1 MADGTRPAGAAASE
15 LGEPLREGYR
25 YRCDGCGNVTR
36 FDVVTSARTR
46 RYLHF
51 DLGGAGVVDE
61 EEVLA
66 AHVESVS
73 CRWCARADTVRVEP
87 APGPPTGPRRE
98 VTGS

>member
-1 MADGTRPAGAAASE
+1 MIPPVDDPVTQEASAPQLSRPLPA
-15 LGEPLREGYR
+15 GYR

-51 DLGGAGVVDE
+51 DLGGSGEVDE

-66 AHVESVS
+66 ARVESVT
-73 CRWCARADTVRVEP
+73 CRWCAGGDTVRVEP
-87 APGPPTGPRRE
+87 APGLQPGADPR
-98 VTGS
+98 